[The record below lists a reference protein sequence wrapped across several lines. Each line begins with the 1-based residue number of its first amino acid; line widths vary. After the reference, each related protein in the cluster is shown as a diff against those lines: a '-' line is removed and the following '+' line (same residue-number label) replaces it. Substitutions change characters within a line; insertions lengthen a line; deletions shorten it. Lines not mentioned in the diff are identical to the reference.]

1 MGCWRQGVD
10 QAESDGLHQQNLQHV
25 VAAVTAAAVAAP
37 VAAAAGAAVAAA
49 AVAAVAAA
57 AAAAVAAAAAA
68 AAVAAAAAAAT
79 VVHSFQSAGES
90 CFVWVQIKCVCSAA
104 GWKRVR
110 ETCLR
115 ETPQCHLPKLLG
127 LQRQELGWQSC
138 T

>member
-1 MGCWRQGVD
+1 MLSL
-10 QAESDGLHQQNLQHV
+10 ATI
-25 VAAVTAAAVAAP
+25 TAAGTLLALLAA
-37 VAAAAGAAVAAA
+37 AAVAAA